1 MTRQTSP
8 FGLGRR
14 TQRWLPDLTAKM
26 IPLREGLDPL
36 QMLTSASQVAEWQNE
51 RLPSDQIS
59 IENGGIIT
67 QVCARLPHA
76 TASREVATAA
86 SRRMKQK
93 KQVDAHTNSQI
104 YCPVLRLIFTIV
116 VSLSFSSSVS
126 AGVEF
131 MFSRKNA
138 HQPCPVAY
146 FPPCTLRRRCLS
158 NVTKRYQNER
168 AQCQRWPLMIDPQ
181 LQGIRWLR
189 RHEEVATEANE
200 RSLHVLQMGEVRYC
214 MHRGFR
220 GLLCH
225 RMVSNSPRQVLF
237 SNPSASSRSP
247 QKCARARQY
256 RGAHSV

>member
-8 FGLGRR
+8 FGLGHR

-104 YCPVLRLIFTIV
+104 YCPVLRLISPLSYHFRSRR
-116 VSLSFSSSVS
+116 VSVLAWSSCSLEK
-126 AGVEF
+126 ALT
-131 MFSRKNA
+131 N
-138 HQPCPVAY
+138 PV
-146 FPPCTLRRRCLS
+146 
-158 NVTKRYQNER
+158 
-168 AQCQRWPLMIDPQ
+168 
-181 LQGIRWLR
+181 
-189 RHEEVATEANE
+189 
-200 RSLHVLQMGEVRYC
+200 RSPT
-214 MHRGFR
+214 
-220 GLLCH
+220 
-225 RMVSNSPRQVLF
+225 SPR
-237 SNPSASSRSP
+237 
-247 QKCARARQY
+247 ARFAVGVCQM
-256 RGAHSV
+256 